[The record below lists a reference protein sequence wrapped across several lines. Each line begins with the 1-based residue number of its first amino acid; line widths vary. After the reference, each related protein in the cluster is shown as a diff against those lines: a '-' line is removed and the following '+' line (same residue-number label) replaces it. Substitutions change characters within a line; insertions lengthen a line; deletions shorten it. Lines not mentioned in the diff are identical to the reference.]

1 MNWVHEGALPIVR
14 RESPAAREVRSVG
27 GRPVSLVVTLESDL
41 MGGVE
46 KRILRLVVRKKGVET
61 ERERAYLGK
70 VERVR
75 CRSSVSWSWLVTVHL
90 APRQLWLIDLG
101 RVFKGFPGYSGLP
114 SNGIC
119 DSLQA

>member
-1 MNWVHEGALPIVR
+1 VLEID
-14 RESPAAREVRSVG
+14 
-27 GRPVSLVVTLESDL
+27 RPGNLDDL
-41 MGGVE
+41 ADLG
-46 KRILRLVVRKKGVET
+46 LRLPD
-61 ERERAYLGK
+61 GK
-70 VERVR
+70 QLLSQVQQ
-75 CRSSVSWSWLVTVHL
+75 VTVHL

>member
-1 MNWVHEGALPIVR
+1 MIAL
-14 RESPAAREVRSVG
+14 VG
-27 GRPVSLVVTLESDL
+27 DH
-41 MGGVE
+41 
-46 KRILRLVVRKKGVET
+46 
-61 ERERAYLGK
+61 LG
-70 VERVR
+70 
-75 CRSSVSWSWLVTVHL
+75 VTVHL